1 MSGFPYSCFYTAG
14 PEVFTN
20 FDELSEIK
28 KLETQRKVSAT
39 NKLREQFRKEVPE
52 LAEKMASRL
61 NKKSES
67 N

>member
-1 MSGFPYSCFYTAG
+1 MSGFPYSCFYAVD
-14 PEVFTN
+14 PEIFTN
-20 FDELSEIK
+20 FDELSEIN
-28 KLETQRKVSAT
+28 KLEIQHRVSAT